1 MQNVQEVI
9 RDLLKGGAKRIDNAV
24 VKTVGVNR
32 QENYDRVA
40 LTLAKPVTGYILN
53 ENTGEYEKSDDVRT
67 IFVSSFS
74 IGAILADNED
84 SAFAKRF
91 LMEKPQMLELALS
104 YAKVDIL
111 QESVEANTNYV
122 NPFSSATEGR
132 TIDHDTIIN
141 HITSIELGKRG
152 RCFLAKL
159 EDKMLD
165 SAFDSIAND
174 DEEEI

>member
-1 MQNVQEVI
+1 MQNVQEVV
-9 RDLLKGGAKRIDNAV
+9 RTLLKNGAKRIDNAV
-24 VKTVGVNR
+24 VKGVSVAR
-32 QENYDRVA
+32 QDNYDRVA
-40 LTLAKPVTGYILN
+40 LTLAKPVRGYVQT
-53 ENTGEYEKSDDVRT
+53 EAGDYEEGETRV

-91 LMEKPQMLELALS
+91 LMQKPQMLELALS

-111 QESVEANTNYV
+111 QESVEANTDYV
-122 NPFSSATEGR
+122 NPFSSSTEGR

-152 RCFLAKL
+152 LRFLAKL

-165 SAFDSIAND
+165 SAFGDITND
-174 DEEEI
+174 NEEEI

>member
-1 MQNVQEVI
+1 MQNVQEVV
-9 RDLLKGGAKRIDNAV
+9 RTLLKNGAKRIDDAV
-24 VKTVGVNR
+24 VKTVSISR

-40 LTLAKPVTGYILN
+40 LTLAKPVTGYVLN
-53 ENTGEYEKSDDVRT
+53 EKTGEYEKSDDVRT

-91 LMEKPQMLELALS
+91 LMQKPQMLELALS

-111 QESVEANTNYV
+111 QESVAANTDYV
-122 NPFSSATEGR
+122 NPFSSNSEGR

-141 HITSIELGKRG
+141 HIVSIELGKRG
-152 RCFLAKL
+152 LRFLAKL

-165 SAFDSIAND
+165 SAFGDVDTN
-174 DEEEI
+174 DEEEL